1 MLKVN
6 INLVGML
13 LFCAVALNVYGVT
26 VNTNGTTKQISFSK
40 TAESYSLSASAPSG
54 WTFTKTFNHPSSN
67 GWYVPAS
74 TSYTVRYERLEEGT
88 TAFVDATSTF
98 SATISGAM
106 YKPGGTGGSLVAWSV
121 RGSGSGSVS
130 YSISPSSA
138 NIAYGDN
145 ENFVYKL
152 DGNNAP
158 GGMWKY
164 SPNGGDYS
172 GDSSSYTF
180 PPSGSL
186 AAGSYTV
193 SAARN
198 SAGARGVSAPAR
210 YVKVDKVQAS
220 VGGGAYA
227 DATTLFV
234 IIDASLSLKA
244 IPDPPGAWPDSNPD
258 WSCSGTWII
267 ASHFLGASDDVDVVS
282 MDTSEGGDVFT
293 VTAECGTSTKSVT
306 VTVVQ
311 VESITGLEDVY
322 CNHASCSQV
331 VTATLTAGA
340 GLPAGASITWA
351 GDAGFESISGLTATA
366 KFANHVGKDKNITAK
381 LSTQTPVESSDY
393 DVVSLTTATSVSS
406 VTYNFVSATPTG
418 WGVTQPGDPVAD
430 ITAYFTHPNHVWK
443 CKVTTSTCQISQGS
457 RLISGVNEAT
467 VAACTTQAIYQ
478 KMYDDFLSRGATPCS
493 WFMIAAI
500 DAHEKVHSD
509 DWKEIN
515 NPLFTIFKATV
526 ESLSLEY
533 DSSSY
538 TPGEA
543 RDDIKDLAS
552 YGNAFDAYIEDGND
566 DWDQDEYKHPG
577 CDARTNI
584 ATDSVLIPRLTALAL
599 HAAAQDPA
607 WIYTP

>member
-322 CNHASCSQV
+322 CNHASCSQA

-351 GDAGFESISGLTATA
+351 GDADFESISGLTATA

-406 VTYNFVSATPTG
+406 VTYNYVYQAPTG
-418 WGVTQPGDPVAD
+418 TGNAGVTEPSLTVTN
-430 ITAYFTHPNHVWK
+430 ITAYFTHLTHTWK
-443 CKVTTSTCQISQGS
+443 SKVTSATSQIGQGS
-457 RLISGVNEAT
+457 RMLSGVNEAT
-467 VAACTTQAIYQ
+467 VAACTSQAIYRQ
-478 KMYDDFLSRGATPCS
+478 MHSDLTTRAGSL

-509 DWKEIN
+509 SWETLN
-515 NPLFTIFKATV
+515 NPLFNTFKTAV
-526 ESLSLEY
+526 ESLSVEY
-533 DSSSY
+533 DSSSCD
-538 TPGEA
+538 TPAKAKTEILDLTSYENA
-543 RDDIKDLAS
+543 LDSFDDNCVTQWNAS
-552 YGNAFDAYIEDGND
+552 IV
-566 DWDQDEYKHPG
+566 
-577 CDARTNI
+577 
-584 ATDSVLIPRLTALAL
+584 TDHAGPTTSAEFSVLYPRRTALIA
-599 HAAAQDPA
+599 HAAAQNPA
-607 WIYTP
+607 WTL